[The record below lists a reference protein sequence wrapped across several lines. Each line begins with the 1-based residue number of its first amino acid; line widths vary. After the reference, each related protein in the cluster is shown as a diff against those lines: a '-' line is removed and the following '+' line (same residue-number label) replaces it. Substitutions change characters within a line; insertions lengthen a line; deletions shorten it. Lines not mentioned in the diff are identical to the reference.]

1 MCKLYH
7 GHSLSGYKNYVILN
21 SICSCGSSI
30 ESTLCFLLHSP
41 IFNDMKCN
49 LLSTLNNIDS
59 KILMSTDFYLTQTLA
74 NILLYVL
81 QITHNSTL
89 FWSRQPLNLFYLLK
103 IRRILFQKKTFLF
116 ICNSLVLSE
125 FAWVYLKFPWFIC
138 FFVLI

>member
-7 GHSLSGYKNYVILN
+7 GHSLCGYKNYVILN

-59 KILMSTDFYLTQTLA
+59 KILESSYSYLTQTCLHA
-74 NILLYVL
+74 VL
-81 QITHNSTL
+81 I
-89 FWSRQPLNLFYLLK
+89 
-103 IRRILFQKKTFLF
+103 QKQERLF
-116 ICNSLVLSE
+116 IVQPWTI
-125 FAWVYLKFPWFIC
+125 FHPLKDSKNLC
-138 FFVLI
+138 FRK